1 MIFHLQDIDAV
12 FGTIY
17 NSFKGDPVETLN
29 AYKNTII
36 NAFKRDNFIAEVE
49 DVYVIQDY
57 ENWLSA
63 YVDKDINH
71 LHKEIDTQHQW
82 KYEAVPTSINFP
94 FGVKT
99 AYRAYS
105 SSKVVEFEE
114 VMPGQGIHK
123 IGQETGLDPYTLHCT
138 WQPEPYGLNSIADRQ
153 GVEGTYLLRK
163 IPRGDIPVMQFEEDS
178 QKYITRFM
186 RRIRKA
192 YDDNTNNAVRIEWED
207 WYKNVTPRLLE
218 DPNTLKDNIIETADD
233 YITRLKASRDP
244 DVRKLVIFPLAKNGL
259 LTNKDDYNLNIK
271 WDISSK
277 DEDLFDSEFKWP
289 DRLAAAMNSV
299 ETSQNK
305 APQPARLYALTD
317 QTLITWRQS
326 FSDSVEPYYQLVNNK
341 LSKNEMIALTKRFF
355 TYTGEPFSVTATNN
369 KSNLLGKMRQWSR
382 QVFVSIFKPANDAL
396 TFLVNNIKTREMLP
410 LEASCTMVKLKSNYL
425 GNLAVTK
432 AEVREFCLDRDVTK
446 KIFDAFLIML
456 ANRNSRV
463 CQSYRDINSD
473 KEGFVPRKKSVF
485 FPSQFFESVQA
496 YTANARDICKIL
508 TEDGAFRQD
517 DYHRMYFTIKLSDYE
532 TGILVLDLVYKKF
545 FILSPHR
552 DKDSAEYSNGFDNAK
567 DAVALY
573 LNAVTGGSLDL
584 TAFQMEILPGQ
595 YFSHNQSNFSAGLE
609 ILLLLYYLET
619 ETPIWYLRNEH
630 IPVLKMNF
638 TTFLLLGKLPM

>member
-17 NSFKGDPVETLN
+17 NSFKGDPVETLD
-29 AYKNTII
+29 AYKKTITG
-36 NAFKRDNFIAEVE
+36 AFKRDDFIAEVD

-57 ENWLSA
+57 EKWLSA
-63 YVDKDINH
+63 YVDKDLNH

-82 KYEAVPTSINFP
+82 KFEAVSESINFP

-105 SSKVVEFEE
+105 SSKVVEFDE
-114 VMPGQGIHK
+114 VMPGQSIHK

-138 WQPEPYGLNSIADRQ
+138 WQPEPYGINSNANRQ
-153 GVEGTYLLRK
+153 GVEGTYLLREV
-163 IPRGDIPVMQFEEDS
+163 PRGDIPVMDFEEDS
-178 QKYITRFM
+178 QNYITLFM

-192 YDDNTNNAVRIEWED
+192 YNDNTNNAVRIEWED
-207 WYKNVTPRLLE
+207 WYQNVAPRLLQ
-218 DPNTLKDNIIETADD
+218 DPNTLQDNIIETTDD
-233 YITRLKASRDP
+233 YITRLKASSDR
-244 DVRKLVIFPLAKNGL
+244 DVRKLVIFPLATDGL
-259 LTNKDDYNLNIK
+259 LTNKDAYNRNIK

-305 APQPARLYALTD
+305 TPQPARLYALTD
-317 QTLITWRQS
+317 QALINWRQS
-326 FSDSVEPYYQLVNNK
+326 FSDSVEPYYQLVNA
-341 LSKNEMIALTKRFF
+341 LSKNEMITLAKRFF

-396 TFLVNNIKTREMLP
+396 TFLVNNIKTRQMLP
-410 LEASCTMVKLKSNYL
+410 TEASCTMVKLKSKYL
-425 GNLAVTK
+425 GNLAITK

-456 ANRNSRV
+456 ANRNSQV

-496 YTANARDICKIL
+496 YTDNVTDICKIL

-532 TGILVLDLVYKKF
+532 TGILVLDLVDKKF
-545 FILSPHR
+545 FMLSPHR
-552 DKDSAEYSNGFDNAK
+552 DKDSAEYSNGFVYAK
-567 DAVALY
+567 DAVVRY
-573 LNAVTGGSLDL
+573 L
-584 TAFQMEILPGQ
+584 TALTRGSFDMAAFEVEVLPGQ
-595 YFSHNQSNFSAGLE
+595 YFNYNETNFSAGLE
-609 ILLLLYYLET
+609 VLLSLYLLET
-619 ETPIWYLRNEH
+619 DTPIWYLRNEH
-630 IPVLKMNF
+630 IPVLKINF